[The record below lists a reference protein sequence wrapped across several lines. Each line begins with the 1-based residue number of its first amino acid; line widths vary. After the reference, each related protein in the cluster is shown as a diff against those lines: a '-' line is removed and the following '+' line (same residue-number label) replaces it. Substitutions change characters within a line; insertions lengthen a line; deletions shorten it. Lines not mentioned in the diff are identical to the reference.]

1 MTSPIEQHIETIA
14 AFIAGQMDAG
24 ICPPSNSAEVD
35 RLREAIEAIHK
46 SATDRDLSVLALRA
60 VGLVIDRMG
69 SSIAA
74 ERTLRDF
81 IQPGGES

>member
-1 MTSPIEQHIETIA
+1 MTSPIQQHIETIA

-24 ICPPSNSAEVD
+24 ICPPHNSAEVG
-35 RLREAIEAIHK
+35 RLCEAIEAIHK
-46 SATDRDLSVLALRA
+46 SATDRDLAMLALCA

-74 ERTLRDF
+74 EKTLRDF
-81 IQPGGES
+81 IQPGGQS